1 MKLRYMNIRY
11 ILAALGAAAA
21 VSASAAPVSPE
32 KALEIVNGPA
42 SRKVLRSLGGSPSF
56 KIAAKRLTPAGDAT
70 ACYLMTRGGMPGYV
84 VVAGD
89 DALGTD
95 ILGFTDNGTPAEM
108 PDNMRAW
115 LDQAGRAI
123 DYLNAHPMARVKKAE
138 VASRASAVGPLLGDI
153 HWGQQPYYNRKAPS
167 TSYPIGCVATAVGQV
182 MYSHRWPEHGTG
194 SNSYVSTTH
203 KLNISQDFS
212 QSTYQWDK
220 MANTLDN
227 TSSSETIDAVASMLY
242 DFAVSVDMDFQV
254 GGSGAY
260 SEKIAGALANHF
272 SYSKQIHC
280 AKRDAYT
287 GEQWLEMLHG
297 ELDNGFSVVYGGA
310 TSGMGMGHSFVCD
323 GYNEEGLYHINW
335 GWNGSGNGYFAL
347 NALAY
352 DYVDMT
358 TGQSMKDGF
367 NYHQD
372 MIVGMRPDRDGSTQW
387 RDYEFFTEGLMAV
400 DAAGQPVDFA
410 TVTIPCGSELPVYL
424 YEAYN
429 ISNRMTPAREYGLRL
444 TDANG
449 SQVAVFGQTNA
460 GELRF
465 GPVLDDPVTI
475 KIPQQLPDGEYTV
488 KPYFLIDGETAP
500 RDFTTSVGAVSRLN
514 VSVAGG
520 NATISPAGM
529 YNLRVDELTWTP
541 DHLDSEVSST
551 FRLTVTNEGE
561 LYDGC
566 LYFQLKVK
574 GDNVAHHW
582 YNSPHVDVT
591 IPAGETRTVEFT
603 QVLDCY
609 RSDAYVITFYNR
621 DEKPFY
627 TQEGLSI
634 DGREPEPEL
643 SLTKKIK
650 FIPKDYQVPWNCMI
664 LEAELINEGGLYEG
678 KMFWVMV
685 DPYTMMTNDQYEGR
699 DHDVVIPGNG
709 TVKTVHVMGTFD
721 YPNSWSMSNEFL
733 AVFNHVGTNCHQAG
747 SIGPEKFNLL
757 ETTYGSKNE
766 AVVWDPAWDTQ
777 NADRGQQSGIGCLPA
792 AAPKADIAISCA
804 DGVVT
809 AQLPAGASLKAL
821 TVFDAKGCPVAFG
834 PEGAEGEVKVYIS
847 SLPAGAY
854 FVAVTTTAGSAAAP
868 VIR

>member
-1 MKLRYMNIRY
+1 MKARY
-11 ILAALGAAAA
+11 ILAALGAVATFAAQ
-21 VSASAAPVSPE
+21 AAPVSPE

-42 SRKVLRSLGGSPSF
+42 GRHMLRALGGSPSF

-70 ACYLMTRGGMPGYV
+70 ACYLMTRGDMPGYV

-89 DALGTD
+89 DALGAE
-95 ILGFTDNGTPAEM
+95 ILGYTDNGTVADM

-123 DYLNAHPMARVKKAE
+123 DYLNAHPQARPKAAAPSRARVVE
-138 VASRASAVGPLLGDI
+138 PLLGDI

-182 MYSHRWPEHGTG
+182 MYSHRWPLQGTG
-194 SNSYVSTTH
+194 SHSYTSTTH
-203 KLNISQDFS
+203 KLEISQDFS
-212 QSTYQWDK
+212 KSTYQWDK

-227 TSSSETIDAVASMLY
+227 TSSTETVDAVASMLY
-242 DFAVSVDMDFQV
+242 DFAVSVEMDFQV

-287 GEQWLEMLHG
+287 GEQWLEMIHG
-297 ELDNGFSVVYGGA
+297 ELDNGFAVVYGGA

-323 GYNEEGLYHINW
+323 GFNEEGLYHINW

-387 RDYEFFTEGLMAV
+387 RDYEFFTEGLMGV
-400 DAAGQPVDFA
+400 DAAGQPVDFEGA
-410 TVTIPCGSELPVYL
+410 ALPLGSQLPIYL

-429 ISNRMTPAREYGLRL
+429 ISNRMTPVKELGLRM
-444 TDANG
+444 TDASG
-449 SQVAVFGQTNA
+449 AQVAAFSPYA
-460 GELRF
+460 PCELRF

-475 KIPQQLPDGEYTV
+475 TIPQGLADGNYTIE
-488 KPYFLIDGETAP
+488 PYFVIDGEATP
-500 RDFTTSVGAVSRLN
+500 RKFTTSVGAVSRLE
-514 VSVAGG
+514 VAVADGQ
-520 NATISPAGM
+520 AAITPAGF
-529 YNLRVDELTWTP
+529 YSLRVDDLSWTP
-541 DHLDSEVSST
+541 DHLDSETNST

-561 LYDGC
+561 TYDGC

-574 GDNVAHHW
+574 GDRVPSHW

-591 IPAGETRTVEFT
+591 IPAGETVTVEFT
-603 QVLDCY
+603 QKLDCY
-609 RSDAYVITFYNR
+609 RSDAYEITFFNR

-627 TQEGLSI
+627 TREGLSI

-650 FIPKDYQVPWNCMI
+650 FIPKDYQVPPNCMI
-664 LEAELINEGGLYEG
+664 LEAEVINEGGLYEG
-678 KMFWVMV
+678 TMFWVMV
-685 DPYTMMTNDQYEGR
+685 EPYTLMASDNYEGR
-699 DHDVVIPGNG
+699 DHEVVIPGNG
-709 TVKTVHVMGTFD
+709 TVKTIHVMGVFD
-721 YPNSWSMSNEFL
+721 YANSWSMSNEFI
-733 AVFNHVGTNCHQAG
+733 AVFNHVGRNCQQAG
-747 SIGPEKFNLL
+747 SIGPQQYNLL
-757 ETTYGSKNE
+757 ETTYGSRND
-766 AVVWDPAWDTQ
+766 AVVWDPAWDDL
-777 NADRGQQSGIGCLPA
+777 NADPGQQSGIECLPA
-792 AAPKADIAISCA
+792 AAPAADIAIECV
-804 DGVVT
+804 DGIIS
-809 AQLPAGASLKAL
+809 AQLPAEASLKAL
-821 TVFDAKGCPVAFG
+821 TVFDAQGRAVAFG
-834 PEGAEGEVKVYIS
+834 QEGAKGTVKVDIS
-847 SLPAGAY
+847 ALPSATY
-854 FVAVTTTAGSAAAP
+854 FVAVTTTAGSCSAA
-868 VIR
+868 VVR

>member
-1 MKLRYMNIRY
+1 MNIRY
-11 ILAALGAAAA
+11 ILAAIGAAAA
-21 VSASAAPVSPE
+21 LSASAAPVSPE

-42 SRKVLRSLGGSPSF
+42 SQKVLRSLGGSPSF

-84 VVAGD
+84 IVAGD
-89 DALGTD
+89 DALGTE
-95 ILGFTDNGTPAEM
+95 ILGYTDKGTLSDM

-115 LDQAGRAI
+115 LDQAGRAV
-123 DYLNAHPMARVKKAE
+123 DYLNAHPQARVKKAGA
-138 VASRASAVGPLLGDI
+138 VSRASAVGPLLGDI
-153 HWGQQPYYNRKAPS
+153 QWGQQPYYNRKAPS

-182 MYSHRWPEHGTG
+182 MYSHRWPLRGTG
-194 SNSYVSTTH
+194 SHSYVSTTH
-203 KLNISQDFS
+203 RLEISQDFS
-212 QSTYQWDK
+212 QSEYQWDK

-227 TSSSETIDAVASMLY
+227 TSPAETVDAVASMLY
-242 DFAVSVDMDFQV
+242 DFAVSVEMDFQV

-323 GYNEEGLYHINW
+323 GYNEDGLYHINW
-335 GWNGSGNGYFAL
+335 GWNGSGNGYFAI

-372 MIVGMRPDRDGSTQW
+372 MVVGMRPDRDGSTQW

-400 DAAGQPVDFA
+400 DAAGQPADFE
-410 TVTIPCGSELPVYL
+410 TVTIDCGTVLPIYL

-429 ISNRMTPAREYGLRL
+429 ISNRVTPVKELGLRL
-444 TDANG
+444 TDADG
-449 SQVAVFGQTNA
+449 AQVAVFGPA
-460 GELRF
+460 DPGRLRF
-465 GPVLDDPVTI
+465 GPVLDDPVEI
-475 KIPQQLPDGEYTV
+475 QIPAGLPDGEYTV
-488 KPYFLIDGETAP
+488 EPYFVIEGENAT
-500 RDFTTSVGAVSRLN
+500 RRFTTSVGAVSRLK
-514 VSVAGG
+514 VDVAAGK
-520 NATISPAGM
+520 ATVSPAGM
-529 YNLRVDELTWTP
+529 YSLRVDGLTWTP
-541 DHLDSEVSST
+541 DHLDSGVSST

-561 LYDGC
+561 MYDGC

-574 GDNVAHHW
+574 GDKVASHW

-591 IPAGETRTVEFT
+591 IAAGETQTVEFT
-603 QVLDCY
+603 QELDCY
-609 RSDAYVITFYNR
+609 RSDAYEITFYNR

-664 LEAELINEGGLYEG
+664 LEAEVINEGGLYEG

-685 DPYTMMTNDQYEGR
+685 EPYTMMASDNYEGR

-709 TVKTVHVMGTFD
+709 TVKTVHVMGVFD
-721 YPNSWSMSNEFL
+721 YPNTWSMSNEFI
-733 AVFNHVGTNCHQAG
+733 AVFNHVGTNCKQAG
-747 SIGPEKFNLL
+747 SIGPQQYNLL

-766 AVVWDPAWDTQ
+766 AVVWDPAWDIQ
-777 NADRGQQSGIGCLPA
+777 NADRGQQSGVDSLPA
-792 AAPKADIAISCA
+792 AAPKAEIAVSCS
-804 DGVVT
+804 GGIVT
-809 AQLPAGASLKAL
+809 AKLPAGASLKAM
-821 TVFDAKGCPVAFG
+821 TVFDSQGRAVAFG
-834 PEGAEGEVKVYIS
+834 AEAADGEARADITA
-847 SLPAGAY
+847 LPSATY
-854 FVAVTTTAGSAAAP
+854 FVAVSTSAGSAAAP
-868 VIR
+868 VAR

>member
-1 MKLRYMNIRY
+1 MNLRHT
-11 ILAALGAAAA
+11 LALLASAAAIA
-21 VSASAAPVSPE
+21 ASAAPISPE
-32 KALEIVNGPA
+32 KALEIVNGPS
-42 SRKVLRSLGGSPSF
+42 SRKVLRSLGGSSSF

-84 VVAGD
+84 IVAGD
-89 DALGTD
+89 DALGTE
-95 ILGFTDNGTPAEM
+95 ILGYTDNGTLAEM

-115 LDQAGRAI
+115 LDQAGRAV
-123 DYLNAHPMARVKKAE
+123 DYLNAHPGAAVKK
-138 VASRASAVGPLLGDI
+138 VAVPSRSAAVGPLLGDI

-182 MYSHRWPEHGTG
+182 MYSHRWPERGTG
-194 SNSYVSTTH
+194 SHSYTSTTH
-203 KLNISQDFS
+203 KLEISQDFS
-212 QSTYQWDK
+212 QSTYLWDK

-227 TSSSETIDAVASMLY
+227 TSSTETVDAVASMLY
-242 DFAVSVDMDFQV
+242 DFAVSVEMDFQV

-272 SYSKQIHC
+272 GYSKQAHC

-323 GYNEEGLYHINW
+323 GYNEDGLYHINW
-335 GWNGSGNGYFAL
+335 GWNGNGNGYFAL

-352 DYVDMT
+352 DYIDMS

-400 DAAGQPVDFA
+400 GADGDPVDFHP
-410 TVTIPCGSELPVYL
+410 VTIACGGELPIYL

-429 ISNRMTPAREYGLRL
+429 ISNRMTPVREMGLRM
-444 TDANG
+444 TDAHG
-449 SQVAVFGQTNA
+449 GQVAAFSPVAA
-460 GELRF
+460 GNFRF
-465 GPVLDDPVTI
+465 GPVLDDPVVVTL
-475 KIPQQLPDGEYTV
+475 PAQLPDGEYIIE
-488 KPYFLIDGETAP
+488 PYFLLDGESQP
-500 RDFTTSVGAVSRLN
+500 RKFTTSVGAVSRLKA
-514 VSVAGG
+514 VVADGQ
-520 NATISPAGM
+520 AEITPAGH
-529 YNLRVDELTWTP
+529 YSLRVEDLTWTP
-541 DHLDSEVSST
+541 DHLDSDVSST
-551 FRLTVTNEGE
+551 FRLTVTNDGE

-591 IPAGETRTVEFT
+591 IPAGETRTIEFT
-603 QVLDCY
+603 QELDCY

-627 TQEGLSI
+627 SLEGLSI

-685 DPYTMMTNDQYEGR
+685 DPYTMMTNDNSEGR
-699 DHDVVIPGNG
+699 DHEVVIPGNG
-709 TVKTVHVMGTFD
+709 TVKTVHVMGVFD

-733 AVFNHVGTNCHQAG
+733 AVFNHVGTNCMQAG
-747 SIGPEKFNLL
+747 SIGPQKFNLL

-766 AVVWDPAWDTQ
+766 AVTWDPAWDTQ
-777 NADRGQQSGIGCLPA
+777 NADRGQQSGVECVPSV
-792 AAPKADIAISCA
+792 APKADIAISCV
-804 DGVVT
+804 DGVVV
-809 AQLPAGASLKAL
+809 AKLPAGAALKAL
-821 TVFDAKGCPVAFG
+821 TVFDAQGRPVAFG
-834 PEGAEGEVKVYIS
+834 PDGAEGEVRVDIS
-847 SLPAGAY
+847 ALPSAPY
-854 FVAVTTTAGSAAAP
+854 FVAVSTTAGSAAAP
-868 VIR
+868 VVR

>member
-1 MKLRYMNIRY
+1 MNLRHT
-11 ILAALGAAAA
+11 LALLASAAAIA
-21 VSASAAPVSPE
+21 ASAAPISPE
-32 KALEIVNGPA
+32 KALEIVNGPS
-42 SRKVLRSLGGSPSF
+42 SRKVLRSLGGSSSF

-84 VVAGD
+84 IVAGD
-89 DALGTD
+89 DALGTE
-95 ILGFTDNGTPAEM
+95 ILGYTDNGTLAEM

-115 LDQAGRAI
+115 LDQAGRAV
-123 DYLNAHPMARVKKAE
+123 DYLNAHPGAAVKK
-138 VASRASAVGPLLGDI
+138 VAVPSRSAAVGPLLGDI

-182 MYSHRWPEHGTG
+182 MYSHRWPERGTG
-194 SNSYVSTTH
+194 SHSYTSTTH
-203 KLNISQDFS
+203 KLEISQDFS
-212 QSTYQWDK
+212 QSTYLWDK

-227 TSSSETIDAVASMLY
+227 TSSTETVDAVASMLY
-242 DFAVSVDMDFQV
+242 DFAVSVEMDFQV

-272 SYSKQIHC
+272 GYSKQAHC

-323 GYNEEGLYHINW
+323 GYNEDGLYHINW
-335 GWNGSGNGYFAL
+335 GWNGNGNGYFAL

-352 DYVDMT
+352 DYIDMS

-400 DAAGQPVDFA
+400 GADGDPVDFHP
-410 TVTIPCGSELPVYL
+410 VTIACGGELPIYL

-429 ISNRMTPAREYGLRL
+429 ISNRMTPVREMGLRM
-444 TDANG
+444 TDAHG
-449 SQVAVFGQTNA
+449 GQVAAFSPVAA
-460 GELRF
+460 GNFRF
-465 GPVLDDPVTI
+465 GPVLDDPVVVTL
-475 KIPQQLPDGEYTV
+475 PAQLPDGEYIIE
-488 KPYFLIDGETAP
+488 PYFLLDGESQP
-500 RDFTTSVGAVSRLN
+500 RKFTTSVGAVSRLKA
-514 VSVAGG
+514 VVADGQ
-520 NATISPAGM
+520 AEITPAGH
-529 YNLRVDELTWTP
+529 YSLRVEDLTWTP
-541 DHLDSEVSST
+541 DHLDSDVSST
-551 FRLTVTNEGE
+551 FRLTVTNDGE

-591 IPAGETRTVEFT
+591 IPAGETRTIEFT
-603 QVLDCY
+603 QELDCY

-627 TQEGLSI
+627 SQEGLSI

-650 FIPKDYQVPWNCMI
+650 FIPKYYQVPWNCMI

-685 DPYTMMTNDQYEGR
+685 DPYTMMTNDNYEGR
-699 DHDVVIPGNG
+699 DHEVVIPGNG
-709 TVKTVHVMGTFD
+709 TVKTVHVMGVFD

-733 AVFNHVGTNCHQAG
+733 AVFNHVGTNCMQAG
-747 SIGPEKFNLL
+747 SIGPQKFNLL

-766 AVVWDPAWDTQ
+766 AVTWDPAWDTQ
-777 NADRGQQSGIGCLPA
+777 NADRGQQSGVECVPSV
-792 AAPKADIAISCA
+792 APKADIAISCV
-804 DGVVT
+804 DGVVV
-809 AQLPAGASLKAL
+809 AKLPAGAALKAL
-821 TVFDAKGCPVAFG
+821 TVFDAQGRPVAFG
-834 PEGAEGEVKVYIS
+834 PDGAEGEVRVDIS
-847 SLPAGAY
+847 ALPSAPY
-854 FVAVTTTAGSAAAP
+854 FVAVSTTAGSAAAP
-868 VIR
+868 VVR

>member
-1 MKLRYMNIRY
+1 MNLRHTLA
-11 ILAALGAAAA
+11 IL
-21 VSASAAPVSPE
+21 ASAAAIAASSAPISPE
-32 KALEIVNGPA
+32 KALEIVNGPS

-84 VVAGD
+84 IVAGD
-89 DALGTD
+89 DALGTE
-95 ILGFTDNGTPAEM
+95 ILGYTDNGTLAEM

-115 LDQAGRAI
+115 LDQAGRAV
-123 DYLNAHPMARVKKAE
+123 DYLNAHPGAAVKK
-138 VASRASAVGPLLGDI
+138 VAVPSRSAAVGPLLGDI

-182 MYSHRWPEHGTG
+182 MYSHRWPERGTG
-194 SNSYVSTTH
+194 SHSYTSTTH
-203 KLNISQDFS
+203 KLEISQDFS

-227 TSSSETIDAVASMLY
+227 TSSTETVDAVASMLY
-242 DFAVSVDMDFQV
+242 DFAVSVEMDFQV

-272 SYSKQIHC
+272 GYSKQAHC

-323 GYNEEGLYHINW
+323 GYNEDGFYHINW
-335 GWNGSGNGYFAL
+335 GWNGNGNGYFAL

-352 DYVDMT
+352 DYIDMS

-400 DAAGQPVDFA
+400 GADGDPVDFQP
-410 TVTIPCGSELPVYL
+410 VTIACGGELPIYL

-429 ISNRMTPAREYGLRL
+429 ISNRMTPVREMGLRM
-444 TDANG
+444 TDAQG
-449 SQVAVFGQTNA
+449 GQVAAFSPVAA
-460 GELRF
+460 GNFRF
-465 GPVLDDPVTI
+465 GPVLDDPVVVTL
-475 KIPQQLPDGEYTV
+475 PAQLPDGEYIIE
-488 KPYFLIDGETAP
+488 PYFLLDGESQP
-500 RDFTTSVGAVSRLN
+500 RKFTTSVGAVSRLKA
-514 VSVAGG
+514 VVADGQ
-520 NATISPAGM
+520 AEITPAGH
-529 YNLRVDELTWTP
+529 YSLRVEDLTWTP
-541 DHLDSEVSST
+541 DHLDSDVSST
-551 FRLTVTNEGE
+551 FRLTVTNDGE

-591 IPAGETRTVEFT
+591 IPAGETRTIEFT
-603 QVLDCY
+603 QELDCY
-609 RSDAYVITFYNR
+609 RSDAYVITFYSR

-627 TQEGLSI
+627 SQEGLSI

-685 DPYTMMTNDQYEGR
+685 DPYTMMANDNYEGR
-699 DHDVVIPGNG
+699 DHEVVIPGNG
-709 TVKTVHVMGTFD
+709 TVKTVHVMGVFD

-733 AVFNHVGTNCHQAG
+733 AVFNHVGTNCMQAG
-747 SIGPEKFNLL
+747 SIGPQKFNLL

-766 AVVWDPAWDTQ
+766 AVTWDPAWDTQ
-777 NADRGQQSGIGCLPA
+777 NADRGQQSGVECVPSV
-792 AAPKADIAISCA
+792 APKADIAISCV
-804 DGVVT
+804 DGVVV
-809 AQLPAGASLKAL
+809 AKLPAGAALKAL
-821 TVFDAKGCPVAFG
+821 TVFDAQGRPVAFG
-834 PEGAEGEVKVYIS
+834 PDGAEGEVRVDIS
-847 SLPAGAY
+847 ELPSAPY
-854 FVAVTTTAGSAAAP
+854 FVAVSTTAGSAAAP
-868 VIR
+868 VVR

>member
-1 MKLRYMNIRY
+1 MKARY
-11 ILAALGAAAA
+11 ILAALGAAATLA
-21 VSASAAPVSPE
+21 AQAAPVSPE

-42 SRKVLRSLGGSPSF
+42 GRHMLRALGGSPSF

-89 DALGTD
+89 DALGAE
-95 ILGFTDNGTPAEM
+95 ILGYTDNGTPSDM

-123 DYLNAHPMARVKKAE
+123 DYLNAHPQARPKAAAPSRARVVE
-138 VASRASAVGPLLGDI
+138 PLLGDI

-182 MYSHRWPEHGTG
+182 MYSHRWPLQGTG
-194 SNSYVSTTH
+194 SHSYTSTTH
-203 KLNISQDFS
+203 KLEISQDFS
-212 QSTYQWDK
+212 KSTYQWDK

-227 TSSSETIDAVASMLY
+227 TSSTETVDAVASMLY
-242 DFAVSVDMDFQV
+242 DFAVSVEMDFQV

-287 GEQWLEMLHG
+287 GEQWLEMIHG
-297 ELDNGFSVVYGGA
+297 ELDNGFAVVYGGA

-323 GYNEEGLYHINW
+323 GFNEEGLYHINW

-387 RDYEFFTEGLMAV
+387 RDYEFFTEGLMGV
-400 DAAGQPVDFA
+400 DAAGQPVDFEGA
-410 TVTIPCGSELPVYL
+410 ALPLGSQLPIYL

-429 ISNRMTPAREYGLRL
+429 ISNRMTPVKELGLRM
-444 TDANG
+444 TDASG
-449 SQVAVFGQTNA
+449 AQVAAFSPYDPC
-460 GELRF
+460 ELRF

-475 KIPQQLPDGEYTV
+475 TIPQGLADGNYTIE
-488 KPYFLIDGETAP
+488 PYFVIDGETAP
-500 RDFTTSVGAVSRLN
+500 RKFTTSVGAVSRLE
-514 VSVAGG
+514 VAVADGQ
-520 NATISPAGM
+520 AAITPAGF
-529 YNLRVDELTWTP
+529 YSLRVDDLSWTP
-541 DHLDSEVSST
+541 DHLDSETNST

-561 LYDGC
+561 TYDGC

-574 GDNVAHHW
+574 GDRVPSHW

-591 IPAGETRTVEFT
+591 IPAGETVTVEFT
-603 QVLDCY
+603 QKLDCY
-609 RSDAYVITFYNR
+609 RSDAYEITFFNR

-627 TQEGLSI
+627 TREGLSI
-634 DGREPEPEL
+634 DGREPEPEI

-650 FIPKDYQVPWNCMI
+650 FIPKDYQVPPNCMI
-664 LEAELINEGGLYEG
+664 LEAEVINEGGLYEG
-678 KMFWVMV
+678 TMFWVMV
-685 DPYTMMTNDQYEGR
+685 EPYTLMASDNYEGR
-699 DHDVVIPGNG
+699 DHEVVIPGNG
-709 TVKTVHVMGTFD
+709 TVKTIHVMGVFD
-721 YPNSWSMSNEFL
+721 YANSWSMSNEFI
-733 AVFNHVGTNCHQAG
+733 AVFNHVGRNCQQAG
-747 SIGPEKFNLL
+747 SIGPQQYNLL
-757 ETTYGSKNE
+757 ETTYGSRND
-766 AVVWDPAWDTQ
+766 AVVWDPAWDDL
-777 NADRGQQSGIGCLPA
+777 NADPGQQSGIECLPA
-792 AAPKADIAISCA
+792 AAPAADIAIECV
-804 DGVVT
+804 DGIIS
-809 AQLPAGASLKAL
+809 AQLPAETSLKAL
-821 TVFDAKGCPVAFG
+821 TVFDAQGRAVAFG
-834 PEGAEGEVKVYIS
+834 QEGAKGTVKVDIS
-847 SLPAGAY
+847 ALPSATY
-854 FVAVTTTAGSAAAP
+854 FVAVSTTAGSCSAA
-868 VIR
+868 VVR

>member
-1 MKLRYMNIRY
+1 MNLRHT
-11 ILAALGAAAA
+11 LALLASAAAIA
-21 VSASAAPVSPE
+21 ASAAPISPE
-32 KALEIVNGPA
+32 KALEIVNGPS
-42 SRKVLRSLGGSPSF
+42 SRKVLRSLGGSSSF

-84 VVAGD
+84 IVAGD
-89 DALGTD
+89 DALGTE
-95 ILGFTDNGTPAEM
+95 ILGYTDNGTLAEM

-115 LDQAGRAI
+115 LDQAGRAV
-123 DYLNAHPMARVKKAE
+123 DYLNAHPGAAVKK
-138 VASRASAVGPLLGDI
+138 VAVPSRSAAVGPLLGDI

-182 MYSHRWPEHGTG
+182 MYSHRWPERGTG
-194 SNSYVSTTH
+194 SHSYTSTTH
-203 KLNISQDFS
+203 KLEISQDFS
-212 QSTYQWDK
+212 QSTYLWDK

-227 TSSSETIDAVASMLY
+227 TSSTETVDAVASMLY
-242 DFAVSVDMDFQV
+242 DFAVSVEMDFQV

-272 SYSKQIHC
+272 GYSKQAHC

-323 GYNEEGLYHINW
+323 GYNEDGLYHINW
-335 GWNGSGNGYFAL
+335 GWNGNGNGYFAL

-352 DYVDMT
+352 DYIDMS

-400 DAAGQPVDFA
+400 GADGDPVDFHP
-410 TVTIPCGSELPVYL
+410 VTIACGGELPIYL

-429 ISNRMTPAREYGLRL
+429 ISNRMTPVREMGLRM
-444 TDANG
+444 TDAHG
-449 SQVAVFGQTNA
+449 GQVAAFSPVAA
-460 GELRF
+460 GNFRF
-465 GPVLDDPVTI
+465 GPVLDDPVVVTL
-475 KIPQQLPDGEYTV
+475 PAQLPDGEYIIE
-488 KPYFLIDGETAP
+488 PYFLLDGESQP
-500 RDFTTSVGAVSRLN
+500 RKFTTSVGAVSRLKA
-514 VSVAGG
+514 VVADGQ
-520 NATISPAGM
+520 AEITPAGH
-529 YNLRVDELTWTP
+529 YSLRVEDLTWTP
-541 DHLDSEVSST
+541 DHLDSDVSST
-551 FRLTVTNEGE
+551 FRLTVTNDGE

-591 IPAGETRTVEFT
+591 IPAGETRTIEFT
-603 QVLDCY
+603 QELDCY

-627 TQEGLSI
+627 SQEGLSI

-685 DPYTMMTNDQYEGR
+685 DPYTMMTNDNYEGR
-699 DHDVVIPGNG
+699 DHEVVIPGNG
-709 TVKTVHVMGTFD
+709 TVKTVHVMGVFD

-733 AVFNHVGTNCHQAG
+733 AVFNHVGTNCMQAG
-747 SIGPEKFNLL
+747 SIGPQKFNLL

-766 AVVWDPAWDTQ
+766 AVTWDPAWDTQ
-777 NADRGQQSGIGCLPA
+777 NADRGQQSGVECVPSV
-792 AAPKADIAISCA
+792 APKADIAISCV
-804 DGVVT
+804 DGVVV
-809 AQLPAGASLKAL
+809 AKLPAGAALKAL
-821 TVFDAKGCPVAFG
+821 TVFDAQGRPVAFG
-834 PEGAEGEVKVYIS
+834 PDGAEGEVRVDIS
-847 SLPAGAY
+847 ALPSAPY
-854 FVAVTTTAGSAAAP
+854 FVAVSTTAGSAAAP
-868 VIR
+868 VVR

>member
-1 MKLRYMNIRY
+1 MKARY
-11 ILAALGAAAA
+11 IFAALGAAASLA
-21 VSASAAPVSPE
+21 AYAAPVSPE

-42 SRKVLRSLGGSPSF
+42 SQKILRSLGGSPSF

-95 ILGFTDNGTPAEM
+95 ILGYTDNGKLADM

-123 DYLNAHPMARVKKAE
+123 DYLNSHPNARVKKAA
-138 VASRASAVGPLLGDI
+138 VTSRAGGVGPLLGDI

-182 MYSHRWPEHGTG
+182 MYSHRWPLQGTG
-194 SNSYVSTTH
+194 SHSYTSTTH

-212 QSTYQWDK
+212 KSTYQWDK

-242 DFAVSVDMDFQV
+242 DFAVSVEMDFQV

-323 GYNEEGLYHINW
+323 GYNNEGLYHINW

-352 DYVDMT
+352 DYIDMT

-387 RDYEFFTEGLMAV
+387 RDYEFFTEGIKAV
-400 DAAGQPVDFA
+400 DGAGQPVDFEP
-410 TVTIPCGSELPVYL
+410 VTTRLGNNVYVYL

-429 ISNRMTPAREYGLRL
+429 ISNRPVEIDRMGL
-444 TDANG
+444 TIYDSNDNIFDETNG
-449 SQVAVFGQTNA
+449 LFDSQNP
-460 GELRF
+460 LRF
-465 GPVLDDPVTI
+465 GPVLD
-475 KIPQQLPDGEYTV
+475 EYFGLSASEVYPEGVYYAVPTFRV
-488 KPYFLIDGETAP
+488 KGETMP
-500 RDFTTSVGAVSRLN
+500 RKFTTSVGAVSKLKIE
-514 VSVAGG
+514 VADGM
-520 NATISPAGM
+520 ATYSPAGM
-529 YNLRVDELTWTP
+529 YNLRVDDLTWTP
-541 DHLDSEVSST
+541 DHLDSSVSST

-574 GDNVAHHW
+574 GDKVASHW

-591 IPAGETRTVEFT
+591 IPAGETQTIEFT
-603 QVLDCY
+603 QELDCY
-609 RSDAYVITFYNR
+609 RSDAYEITFYNR
-621 DEKPFY
+621 DEKAFY
-627 TQEGLSI
+627 TREGLSI

-650 FIPKDYQVPWNCMI
+650 FIPKDYQVPTNCMI
-664 LEAELINEGGLYEG
+664 LEAEVINEGGLYEG

-685 DPYTMMTNDQYEGR
+685 EPYTMMASDYFEGR
-699 DHDVVIPGNG
+699 DHEVVIPGNG
-709 TVKTVHVMGTFD
+709 TVKTIHVMGTFD
-721 YPNSWSMSNEFL
+721 SASSWSMSNEFI
-733 AVFNHVGTNCHQAG
+733 AVFNHYGTNCKQAG

-757 ETTYGSKNE
+757 ETTYGSKNNN
-766 AVVWDPAWDTQ
+766 VVWDPAWDVQ
-777 NADRGQQSGIGCLPA
+777 NADRGQQSGVECLPA
-792 AAPKADIAISCA
+792 AAPKADIAVSCI
-804 DGVVT
+804 DGIVT
-809 AQLPAGASLKAL
+809 AKLPAGAVLKAL
-821 TVFDAKGCPVAFG
+821 TVFDAQGRSVAFG
-834 PEGAEGEVKVYIS
+834 KDGVEGEARVDIS
-847 SLPAGAY
+847 SLPAGTY
-854 FVAVTTTAGSAAAP
+854 FVAVSTTAGSAAAP
-868 VIR
+868 VVR